1 MWKRK
6 SKRKFKKKN
15 GKVKGN
21 GNSKKKINKKE
32 IIPTNGRKPG
42 G

>member
-1 MWKRK
+1 MEIP
-6 SKRKFKKKN
+6 
-15 GKVKGN
+15 N
-21 GNSKKKINKKE
+21 GNSKEKNKKE